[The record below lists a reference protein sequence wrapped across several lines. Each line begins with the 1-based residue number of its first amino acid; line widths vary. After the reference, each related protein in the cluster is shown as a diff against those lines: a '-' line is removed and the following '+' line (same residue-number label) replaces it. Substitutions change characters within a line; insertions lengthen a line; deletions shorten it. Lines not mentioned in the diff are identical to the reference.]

1 MRVQT
6 TALQISSLLGLATLA
21 ALSACSGGGSS
32 SSAQVAGGDFV
43 VLKTDPTNNGR
54 IYLNDPVSI
63 DLSRTVNVDSATLNT
78 ISFTA
83 LDQLGNPT
91 SELVNGTFRVVAS
104 PGDSTAGR
112 RLQFVPR
119 FASNNSFDNGGFRAG
134 RTYIVQ
140 LIGGTAING
149 TALRDETGKG
159 LSQPMTF
166 TFSTSEGTTSA
177 QLFRNPKSGGPAR
190 VAFEVT
196 TASDLNDVPLNL
208 YGAPPVEVRLG
219 MDQALNPSDLNV
231 PVSLDTNP
239 LFRDPSQKG
248 RIFLE
253 YDDPTTGNNTWI
265 PADVE
270 LETNDLSGAV
280 VVLRPVGVLPNNAEI
295 RVIVENTLEDISGE
309 SNVGNLAYNRVFATF
324 RTAEAYDQ
332 QFNGIVEEFSDS
344 SNIDFNAPFPE
355 PIADVHQGYIK
366 AGFEFEGR
374 QTSLE
379 YEPNVREVVLNT
391 SFTQIVPKTGLPF
404 NVSGGVFNFKN
415 VTIPQGVTVKGQGP
429 NPMVW
434 LVSGDFRVAGEVSVN
449 GGNGAR
455 VDTLNSANFA
465 KAGGVGVCGGGNG
478 GDGTPSATLRDLRG
492 ATGNGPLQVP
502 GEGGGGG
509 RLACVSGCYT
519 GSGYNSSGGGSGG
532 GGGSLATQ
540 GDPWFRQPQGTGTSF
555 QQKVGTGGAGC
566 SGSST
571 NRTGSLAGGEAGPRP
586 FVDSRNDNDFWGVGL
601 DINRNIKITGEL
613 AMPMGG
619 GGGGG
624 GGDTSPSFSCSTT
637 ANQPANDYS
646 GGGGGG
652 GAGVLIV
659 KALGEIEILPTG
671 KLTANGGMGGGGEQV
686 GACGEAGG
694 GGAGSGGMVVLM
706 SAKRIIIHAH
716 GTATPAR
723 WLYSENDYNFAIS
736 ADGNVCRT
744 GGFGSV
750 VVTNK
755 YPANGSPLIAGTLY
769 DENPLGGF
777 GGMGL
782 VQLMTPPGDNTLD
795 GTNTRLD
802 DNITVIRNGVEVTGA
817 IKQAL
822 LAWRGFPN
830 AAGTF
835 VDDNGVATNIGD
847 NEGDIRPAPTLL
859 PVPFNAKSRV
869 RSNWIDTGLSKRR
882 NVGSTPDGL
891 PRGIVT
897 GSGAV
902 VGPKYEF
909 AGTNVSAVV
918 KGYVDY
924 EAVGEDAVK
933 IVYPQVVSPTNIVGF
948 DINASYLGQPA
959 IKVTLDAAIGADD
972 QRYRQYQAELTTA
985 AGAVLGGSRILAHS
999 GAEVYMAI
1007 DAAANL
1013 LPGQVPA
1020 KLRVVSKFFEI
1031 VTNQSEGLGPT
1042 YQAAGQ
1048 TTPIPNANVRIGFAF
1063 HQNPQAGNA
1072 QRFPT
1077 NPQNFVYD
1085 LNDAALQAWI
1095 TTNGEP
1101 RYVQWDVTFDT
1112 AFSVNGSVAPAL
1124 SPTTPLPELR
1134 YLRLPF
1140 RF

>member
-1 MRVQT
+1 
-6 TALQISSLLGLATLA
+6 
-21 ALSACSGGGSS
+21 
-32 SSAQVAGGDFV
+32 
-43 VLKTDPTNNGR
+43 
-54 IYLNDPVSI
+54 
-63 DLSRTVNVDSATLNT
+63 
-78 ISFTA
+78 
-83 LDQLGNPT
+83 
-91 SELVNGTFRVVAS
+91 ELVNGTFRVVAS

-208 YGAPPVEVRLG
+208 YGAPPVEVRLAF
-219 MDQALNPSDLNV
+219 DQALNPSDLNV
-231 PVSLDTNP
+231 PVNLDTNP
-239 LFRDPSQKG
+239 LFRNPSQKG
-248 RIFLE
+248 RVFLE
-253 YDDPTTGNNTWI
+253 YDDPTTGNNTWV

-270 LETNDLSGAV
+270 LETNDLSGSV

-309 SNVGNLAYNRVFATF
+309 SNVGNLAYDRVFATF

-332 QFNGIVEEFSDS
+332 QFNGVVEEFADS
-344 SNIDFNAPFPE
+344 GNIDFDAPFPE
-355 PIADVHQGYIK
+355 PIADVGQGYIK

-415 VTIPQGVTVKGQGP
+415 VTIPQGVSVKGQGP

-555 QQKVGTGGAGC
+555 QQKVGIGGAGC

-571 NRTGSLAGGEAGPRP
+571 TRTGSLAGGEAGPRP
-586 FVDSRNDNDFWGVGL
+586 FIDSRNDNDFWGVGL

-802 DNITVIRNGVEVTGA
+802 DNITVIRNGIEVTGA
-817 IKQAL
+817 TKQAL

-869 RSNWIDTGLSKRR
+869 RSNWIDTGLAKRR
-882 NVGSTPDGL
+882 NLGSTPDGL

-897 GSGAV
+897 GTGAV

-924 EAVGEDAVK
+924 EPVGEDAVK
-933 IVYPQVVSPTNIVGF
+933 IVYPQVVSPTNISAF
-948 DINASYLGQPA
+948 DVTATYLGQPA
-959 IKVTLDAAIGADD
+959 IKVTLDTAIGAEDH
-972 QRYRQYQAELTTA
+972 RYRQYQAELTTA
-985 AGAVLGGSRILAHS
+985 AGAVLGGSRILAHT

-1031 VTNQSEGLGPT
+1031 VTNQAEGLGPT

-1085 LNDAALQAWI
+1085 MNDAALQAWI
-1095 TTNGEP
+1095 ATNGAP